1 MNIFGERLKQAREER
16 GMTLNQLAA
25 DAEMSRSQVFY
36 YETGK
41 KSPKVDCLVRLAK
54 ALDCPTDFLCGL
66 EN

>member
-1 MNIFGERLKQAREER
+1 MEIFGQRLRQAREER
-16 GMTLNQLAA
+16 GMTLNHLAGE
-25 DAEMSRSQVFY
+25 AEMSRSQVFY

-54 ALDCPTDFLCGL
+54 ALDCSTDFLCGL